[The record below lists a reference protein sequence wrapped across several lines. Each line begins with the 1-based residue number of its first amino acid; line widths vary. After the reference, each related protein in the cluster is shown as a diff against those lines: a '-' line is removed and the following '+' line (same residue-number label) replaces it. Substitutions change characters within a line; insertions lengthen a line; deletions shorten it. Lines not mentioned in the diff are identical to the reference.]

1 MEIQKEGN
9 KPITVFIKES
19 VQKHQSD
26 GRKVLTGESSAPGAT
41 GPHLGMCVVVTP
53 GDVCGCHTWGGPGM
67 ESTEIK
73 DTAQHSA
80 GPRTPSPEDDQP
92 SLEGEPLT
100 WHCIFPQFSVY
111 LQH

>member
-53 GDVCGCHTWGGPGM
+53 GEVLAWSRQRSRTLPSTLQGPGHRPQRM
-67 ESTEIK
+67 T
-73 DTAQHSA
+73 
-80 GPRTPSPEDDQP
+80 SPVLRASP
-92 SLEGEPLT
+92 
-100 WHCIFPQFSVY
+100 
-111 LQH
+111 